1 MTPDDSMRLVS
12 HWNPYLPKPTMP
24 VPITTSDSTDVMGVS
39 YTYTYSVEPGFS
51 VGYSQKDIDEAYC
64 RGYNEGLKVHGN
76 GETTL
81 DGSKSI
87 TLVFG
92 ICKQCGHYTPYACYC
107 LNCGAKIRY
116 GDDV

>member
-1 MTPDDSMRLVS
+1 MTPEDIERLVS
-12 HWNPYLPKPTMP
+12 RWSPYIPKPTMP
-24 VPITTSDSTDVMGVS
+24 VSITTTDSTDVMGVS
-39 YTYTYSVEPGFS
+39 YTYSTEPRFS

-64 RGYNEGLKVHGN
+64 RGYNEGLKVHGT

-92 ICKQCGHYTPYACYC
+92 ICKQCGNYTPYASYC

-116 GDDV
+116 GGNV